1 MSPDFADDRALF
13 GMSVAA
19 DLTGVH
25 PQMLRAYEAKGLV
38 TPYRTDGGTRRYSGN
53 DITRIQ
59 RITELLASGLN
70 LEGVQQVLRLEEET
84 QQLKGQLAELRK
96 SAQSRSAPGEGYSVS
111 GKGGR
116 VDG

>member
-1 MSPDFADDRALF
+1 MTADFRDDRALF

-25 PQMLRAYEAKGLV
+25 PQMLRAYEAKGLL

-53 DITRIQ
+53 DIARIQ

-70 LEGVQQVLRLEEET
+70 LEGVQQVLRLEAET
-84 QQLKGQLAELRK
+84 QQLKDEIAELRE
-96 SAQSRSAPGEGYSVS
+96 SSHG
-111 GKGGR
+111 
-116 VDG
+116 